1 MLLARRHVLLVLFSI
16 FTLLHAF
23 RALSQELSGEPVT
36 PIPLTVDV
44 DPAKVELGKLLFS
57 DVNLSSDKTVSC
69 ATCHHLNNYGMDGL
83 PVSIGVKGRQG
94 ERNSPTVFNSG
105 FLFKQFW
112 DGRADT
118 LEQQVEGPIMTPFEM
133 EMSWPNV
140 LAYLKANQHYATL
153 FRLTYESEI
162 SKRTVSH
169 AIAEFERSLITP
181 NSPFDRYLRGDT
193 DAISSQQKAGYQLF
207 KSYGCVSCH
216 QGMNLGGNVFEKL
229 GIFRPY
235 YGEHRAPTD
244 SDLGRYRL
252 TGEDDDLYEFK
263 VPSLRN
269 VAKTAPYFHDGSI
282 ATLKEAVQIMAF
294 YQLGEQLADKDIND
308 IVAFLES
315 LTGVYSE

>member
-1 MLLARRHVLLVLFSI
+1 
-16 FTLLHAF
+16 
-23 RALSQELSGEPVT
+23 
-36 PIPLTVDV
+36 
-44 DPAKVELGKLLFS
+44 
-57 DVNLSSDKTVSC
+57 
-69 ATCHHLNNYGMDGL
+69 
-83 PVSIGVKGRQG
+83 
-94 ERNSPTVFNSG
+94 
-105 FLFKQFW
+105 
-112 DGRADT
+112 
-118 LEQQVEGPIMTPFEM
+118 M

-269 VAKTAPYFHDGSI
+269 IAKTAPYFHDGSI
-282 ATLKEAVQIMAF
+282 ETLKEAVQIMAF
-294 YQLGEQLADKDIND
+294 YQLGEQLADKEIND